1 MSAPRPA
8 VTVLIALLA
17 LSGCSGGS
25 GSGSVASSRGP
36 ASTTIPNSPTATGV
50 FTPAAPTRAG
60 ATSVPGTATSGP
72 PAVRPRATSDSQ
84 QQRIVALQTEGG
96 VPSLVIRLTSTGTV
110 PKVTTSTQH
119 VGQTLRM
126 IVVSPVATHL
136 IGKGL
141 GVDVDVPAEDPVAVD
156 VVALAP
162 GSYEVTTTTGG
173 PVARFLVAT

>member
-1 MSAPRPA
+1 
-8 VTVLIALLA
+8 
-17 LSGCSGGS
+17 
-25 GSGSVASSRGP
+25 
-36 ASTTIPNSPTATGV
+36 
-50 FTPAAPTRAG
+50 
-60 ATSVPGTATSGP
+60 
-72 PAVRPRATSDSQ
+72 
-84 QQRIVALQTEGG
+84 